1 MRVQRLGSWTMMALA
16 ALAALPL
23 ACVEEGGSKLGGG
36 QSPLGDVDTTFAV
49 DAIPGFSDFDVR
61 IEELAD
67 GVSTLTVSCNVTD
80 QAMLELAPQIPG
92 TEVSGSTVTGGGRV
106 RLTSEGI
113 ANVYDEGELIL
124 IKYDAKVGDSWS
136 VTRGGSTITR
146 TVTAVSEADDY
157 PWNGMLIKTANTEEV
172 GRNLPGVSKV
182 EYRTNHRFGLV
193 GISVTFDDGSSKSVN
208 VVAST
213 TN

>member
-1 MRVQRLGSWTMMALA
+1 MRERRLGSWTAVTLA
-16 ALAALPL
+16 VAAATSL
-23 ACVEEGGSKLGGG
+23 ACDEAGGPKLGGS
-36 QSPLGDVDTTFAV
+36 QSPLGEVDTTFAL

-67 GVSTLTVSCNVTD
+67 GVSTLTVACTVTD

-124 IKYDAKVGDSWS
+124 IKYDAKVDDSWS

-146 TVTAVSEADDY
+146 TVTAVPEADDY
-157 PWNGMLIKTANTEEV
+157 PWNGMLIKTAVTEEV

-193 GISVTFDDGSSKSVN
+193 GITVTFDDGSTKSVN